1 MFLVATLQLGNT
13 SKVLVNNMSSEITL
27 DQVLSKLKLLEE
39 INSKM
44 DSFNNRL
51 TLLERKVEDKSE
63 EIESVLVAKP
73 EADTVSRLTERIRE
87 LKKIQIKYE
96 NKMII

>member
-1 MFLVATLQLGNT
+1 
-13 SKVLVNNMSSEITL
+13 MSSEITL
-27 DQVLSKLKLLEE
+27 DQVLSKSKLLEE